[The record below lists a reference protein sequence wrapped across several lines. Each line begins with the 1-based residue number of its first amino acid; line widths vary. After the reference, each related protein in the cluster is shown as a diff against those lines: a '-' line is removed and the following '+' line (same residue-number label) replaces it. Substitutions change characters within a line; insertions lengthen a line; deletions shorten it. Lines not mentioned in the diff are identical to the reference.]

1 MGVKSKKGKLTSYEI
16 HFPFEALFLRRFLTT
31 FKRLERLF
39 SQPIFTS
46 VLYNINTRD
55 NTENQDLTT
64 KPRKKIA
71 LIPHQFP
78 QIVTLLQ

>member
-16 HFPFEALFLRRFLTT
+16 HFEALFLRRFLTT

-46 VLYNINTRD
+46 VLYKHER
-55 NTENQDLTT
+55 
-64 KPRKKIA
+64 
-71 LIPHQFP
+71 
-78 QIVTLLQ
+78 